1 MTKTFTLLDFSCLP
15 LIDSTIAILVTVA
28 MVIIIVSALIAMYI
42 YPNRRESVITAVG
55 VTAVFVTVITV
66 ALIAFVMSFKCDVI
80 LADGTRQVETQ
91 VATYRYPELGMEV
104 VLIPR
109 GNNPP
114 LMNKFHSGKPEET
127 R

>member
-1 MTKTFTLLDFSCLP
+1 MTESFTLLDFSCLP
-15 LIDSTIAILVTVA
+15 HINSTVATLVTIA
-28 MVIIIVSALIAMYI
+28 MVIIIVATLIALYV

-66 ALIAFVMSFKCDVI
+66 ALIAYVMSFKCDVI

-91 VATYRYPELGMEV
+91 VITYRYPELGMEV

-109 GNNPP
+109 GTNLP
-114 LMNKFHSGKPEET
+114 LMNKLHSGKSEET